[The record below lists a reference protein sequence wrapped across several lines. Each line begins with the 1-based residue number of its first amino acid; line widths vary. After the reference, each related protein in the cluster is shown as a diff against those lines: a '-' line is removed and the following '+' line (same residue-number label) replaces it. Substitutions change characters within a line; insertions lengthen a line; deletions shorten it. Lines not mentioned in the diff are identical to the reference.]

1 MANKYLDGVFKR
13 SKGLLDCAKPV
24 AKLSVTVAGCEVLA
38 QFANWG
44 IEKSIEKICYIYIIE
59 EKFKFWLKA
68 SYKKALLRFAI
79 WLLGFGFA
87 FFSQFVPSIWGIIFC
102 YLAFFAFVSNIIFI
116 IVDAIKN
123 WLPTFYKNRTLIF
136 ACVKNVFK
144 TKSLS
149 YGIENA
155 LKENFI
161 LLTNLYVAVDAVAKI
176 VSTFSFSKINLP
188 SINQLVRFLRK
199 KFLMWFLIQI
209 ILYASLLLLLMIFRQ
224 IALKSFTNFSFINL
238 IFFPFFH
245 LHSLLA

>member
-24 AKLSVTVAGCEVLA
+24 AKLSATVAGCELLA

-44 IEKSIEKICYIYIIE
+44 IEKSIEKICYIIE
-59 EKFKFWLKA
+59 EKFTFWLKA

-79 WLLGFGFA
+79 WFFGFCLA
-87 FFSQFVPSIWGIIFC
+87 FFSKFVPSICSTIFC
-102 YLAFFAFVSNIIFI
+102 YLAFFAFFSNIIFI

-136 ACVKNVFK
+136 ACVKNIFK

-188 SINQLVRFLRK
+188 SINQFVRLLRK
-199 KFLMWFLIQI
+199 KFLMRFLVQI
-209 ILYASLLLLLMIFRQ
+209 ILYASLLILLMIFRQ

-238 IFFPFFH
+238 ILFPFFH